1 VGVQHPPIPA
11 DNAAWKHDA
20 GGFVGN
26 HFFYGE
32 RSWADV
38 RMRVV
43 GHIATVARDRSRWYA
58 GRGEFKR
65 AAAIQTAAAK
75 QIRGVDTGESE
86 NAAQMSKLW
95 GDAAERDA
103 TLLADMAAG
112 ALSAAILERPG
123 RVFPAR
129 VAMVQLALRGESA
142 PTADKTRWAAAVE
155 ALKAQPPPADL
166 DLDDFADFDARH
178 RLRVRLLTAYID
190 AVDPVGY
197 SEPWGYW
204 DGAVLQDTAESVAKA
219 GEILSGQDWWKA
231 GLRGPPYTWASKISK
246 KKHKPLFSLIDLGG
260 MPTGDSLIDVAGEP
274 GPKSIGKL
282 ERLGMNDAV
291 HVAWLHEYVR
301 ALNEDLEGDVAAV
314 VEDIDT
320 MVSALDIYT
329 HGSRYYNIKQVRN
342 AGVRQLARAG
352 RPDLALRVLRGHR
365 PLHHQDWACPNRAG
379 ILLAIEG
386 RLLAVSEAKEAPKVL
401 RQAADAAT
409 AFLADVDRVAAG
421 G

>member
-43 GHIATVARDRSRWYA
+43 GHIATVARDRARWYA
-58 GRGEFKR
+58 GHGEFKR

-103 TLLADMAAG
+103 VLLADMAAG

-129 VAMVQLALRGESA
+129 AAMVQLALRGESA

-178 RLRVRLLTAYID
+178 RLRVRLITAYID

-204 DGAVLQDTAESVAKA
+204 DAAALLDTAESVAKA
-219 GEILSGQDWWKA
+219 GEILSGPDWWKA

-246 KKHKPLFSLIDLGG
+246 QKDKPSFSLNGLGG
-260 MPTGDSLIDVAGEP
+260 LPTGDSLIDVAGEP
-274 GPKSIGKL
+274 GPKAIGKL
-282 ERLGMNDAV
+282 ARLGMNNAA
-291 HVAWLHEYVR
+291 HVAWLNEYVH
-301 ALNEDLEGDVAAV
+301 ALNEHLEGDVASV
-314 VEDIDT
+314 VEDIDA
-320 MVSALDIYT
+320 MVSALDKYT

-352 RPDLALRVLRGHR
+352 RLDLALQLLRGHR

-386 RLLAVSEAKEAPKVL
+386 RLLAISEAKEAPKVL

-409 AFLADVDRVAAG
+409 AFLANVDRVAAG